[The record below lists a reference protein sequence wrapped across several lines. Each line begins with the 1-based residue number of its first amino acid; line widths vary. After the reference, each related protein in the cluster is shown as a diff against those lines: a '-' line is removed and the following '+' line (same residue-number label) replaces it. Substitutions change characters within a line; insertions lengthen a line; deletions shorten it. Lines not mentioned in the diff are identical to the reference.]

1 MSVLFTSATSDSIR
15 QDLDIPSLNN
25 VPGASLTCW
34 FTAISLPPGPADPAT
49 KYTLV
54 SSGCGPPGTPPL
66 TNRSRI
72 EIEIENDPG
81 AGGPARFNIVCRAL
95 DSDSNSDIAGPSNTV
110 PIGVPTFVVITVDYT
125 TREGRIYKNGVFI
138 GSGLGT
144 NLTAGNTSPTNGDD
158 GSIGSEDS
166 GTPELFNGWIEDA
179 RVYSRVLSANEIL
192 TMYTCQGIDGIV
204 FGLEQR
210 YELQSGFDRQL
221 VSQVSPQDSAR
232 QKLNGSVPN
241 GSPTYAPSITPTF
254 RRRLP

>member
-1 MSVLFTSATSDSIR
+1 MSVLFSSATSDSIR
-15 QDLDIPSLNN
+15 QGVNIPSLNN

-34 FTAISLPPGPADPAT
+34 FTANSLPPGPADPAT

-54 SSGCGPPGTPPL
+54 SSGAGPPGIPPL

-72 EIEIENDPG
+72 EIEIENDPA
-81 AGGPARFNIVCRAL
+81 AGRPAGFNIVCRAL
-95 DSDSNSDIAGPSNTV
+95 DSDSNSDVPGPSNTV

-125 TREGRIYKNGVFI
+125 SREAKVYKNGILI
-138 GSGLGT
+138 GSGIGA

-179 RVYSRVLSANEIL
+179 RVYSRALSANEIL
-192 TMYTCQGIDGIV
+192 TMYTCEGIDGIV
-204 FGLEQR
+204 LGLEQR
-210 YELQSGFDRQL
+210 YELQSGFGGQL

-232 QKLNGSVPN
+232 QLLNGSLPGGVPI
-241 GSPTYAPSITPTF
+241 YAPSITPTF